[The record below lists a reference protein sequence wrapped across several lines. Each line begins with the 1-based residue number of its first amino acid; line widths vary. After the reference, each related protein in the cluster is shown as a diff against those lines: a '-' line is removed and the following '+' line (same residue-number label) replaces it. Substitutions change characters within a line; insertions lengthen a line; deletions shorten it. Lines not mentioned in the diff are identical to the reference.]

1 MTASVRYLREPGPV
15 LRALPEYE
23 PTHAPG
29 ETPPRRW
36 SSLRPP
42 SGPQLALVAPAQEV
56 TITAEALWR
65 LLIRILEVLEGRR
78 NVGQLR
84 ALLSDTAYEALLT
97 RLRTT
102 APGRSHRLRRLRT
115 CYPSATAVEV
125 AAVIDIAAG
134 SGQPHRVCAMATRLE
149 RSGEAW
155 HCAVLR
161 LL

>member
-1 MTASVRYLREPGPV
+1 M

-29 ETPPRRW
+29 EAFEPQRW
-36 SSLRPP
+36 SSLRPA
-42 SGPQLALVAPAQEV
+42 SGPQLRLVAPPQEA
-56 TITAEALWR
+56 TITPEALWR
-65 LLIRILEVLEGRR
+65 LLIRLLEVLEGRR

-84 ALLSDTAYEALLT
+84 TLLSDAAYEALLT

-102 APGRSHRLRRLRT
+102 APGRAHRLRRIRA
-115 CYPSATAVEV
+115 CYPSPTAVEV
-125 AAVIDIAAG
+125 AGVVDIAAG
-134 SGQPHRVCAMATRLE
+134 AGEPRRVCAMATRLE
-149 RSGEAW
+149 RAGDAW